1 MLGYM
6 GNKIKTMSGVN
17 TAIKHKSTEFF
28 CKRPKNKYFRLCALY
43 VSVTTVNFAF
53 VAEAAVG

>member
-28 CKRPKNKYFRLCALY
+28 CKRPKNKYFRLCRPAGKM
-43 VSVTTVNFAF
+43 
-53 VAEAAVG
+53 EDIM